1 MPPANSPQCEAP
13 TPSEFRVACSRFAT
27 GVAIVSVRAIDG
39 SPHGLTVNSFTS
51 VSCDPP
57 LILVCIDARCT
68 VLPHFRVG
76 GHFGVNV
83 LSEHQRAHSVRFSE
97 CMDARFE
104 GVDWTSG
111 VTGAPLIHGCLAW
124 FECRV
129 ERMIEAGD
137 HAIVLGAVGRAEA
150 FEGRPLIY
158 HNSRYSG
165 LLRA

>member
-1 MPPANSPQCEAP
+1 MPSPNPRPCETP
-13 TPSEFRVACSRFAT
+13 TRSEFRVACSRFAT
-27 GVAIVSVRAIDG
+27 GVAIVSLRAADG

-51 VSCDPP
+51 VSCHPP

-76 GHFGVNV
+76 GCFAVNV
-83 LSEHQRAHSVRFSE
+83 LSEHQRDYSVRFSE

-104 GVDWTSG
+104 GVRWEPG
-111 VTGAPLIHGCLAW
+111 ATGAPLIHGCLAW
-124 FECRV
+124 LEARV

-137 HAIVLGAVGRAEA
+137 HIIVLGAVERAEA
-150 FEGRPLIY
+150 FEGRPLVY

-165 LLRA
+165 LLRL